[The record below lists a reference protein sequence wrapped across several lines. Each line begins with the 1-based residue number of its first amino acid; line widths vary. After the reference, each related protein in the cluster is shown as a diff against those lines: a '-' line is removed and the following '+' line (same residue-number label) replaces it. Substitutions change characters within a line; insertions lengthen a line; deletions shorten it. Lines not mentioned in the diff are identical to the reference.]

1 MKQKQKVH
9 RRIVEKLINR
19 SEINEEIRLIDGSLT
34 DYVSPVGNIY
44 KCFGNNLFFKKKTR
58 MNENNGYIYVGIT
71 MEDGKNRSHR
81 VHRLVASAFL
91 YKPSNCNVVGH
102 KNNIKHD
109 NRVEN
114 LYWTTVQENTQKA
127 YDDGLAVNKK
137 GYEDSQ
143 SKPVNVYK
151 NGLLVCDYGSLK
163 ECSREMKIPI
173 QTIIR
178 RCNNE
183 IKTSY
188 RKYKEYDFKY
198 K

>member
-1 MKQKQKVH
+1 M
-9 RRIVEKLINR
+9 
-19 SEINEEIRLIDGSLT
+19 DG
-34 DYVSPVGNIY
+34 V
-44 KCFGNNLFFKKKTR
+44 FFKKKTYI
-58 MNENNGYIYVGIT
+58 NKNNNYVYVGVT
-71 MEDGKNRSHR
+71 MRNGKNRSHR
-81 VHRLVASAFL
+81 VHKLVATAFL
-91 YKPSNCNVVGH
+91 ENPLGCTVVGH

-137 GYEDSQ
+137 GYEDNQ
-143 SKPVNVYK
+143 SKAVNVFK
-151 NGLLVCDYGSLK
+151 NGILFCSYGSLR
-163 ECSREMKIPI
+163 ECSKDMNIPI

-183 IKTSY
+183 IKTVY

-198 K
+198 E

>member
-1 MKQKQKVH
+1 MNKYIPKSRKKNL
-9 RRIVEKLINR
+9 IDKDKIKEDIKLIN
-19 SEINEEIRLIDGSLT
+19 GSLT
-34 DYVSPVGNIY
+34 DYISPTGNVY
-44 KCFGNNLFFKKKTR
+44 KDYGNNLFFKKKTHI
-58 MNENNGYIYVGIT
+58 NKHNNYVYVGVT
-71 MEDGKNRSHR
+71 MENGKNRSHR
-81 VHRLVASAFL
+81 VHKLVATAFL
-91 YKPSNCNVVGH
+91 EKPLDCTVVGH

-114 LYWTTVQENTQKA
+114 LYWTTVKENTQKA

-151 NGLLVCDYGSLK
+151 NGALFCDYGSLK
-163 ECSREMKIPI
+163 ECSREMNIPV

-183 IKTSY
+183 IKTNY

>member
-1 MKQKQKVH
+1 MGQKQKIH
-9 RRIVEKLINR
+9 RRIREKLINR
-19 SEINEEIRLIDGSLT
+19 SEINEDIKLINGSLT
-34 DYVSPVGNIY
+34 DYVSPTGNIY
-44 KCFGNNLFFKKKTR
+44 KDYGNNLFFKKKTR
-58 MNENNGYIYVGIT
+58 INDTNGYVYVGVTI
-71 MEDGKNRSHR
+71 ESGKNRSSR
-81 VHRLVASAFL
+81 VHKLVATAFL
-91 YKPSNCNVVGH
+91 KRPSNCTVVGH

-127 YDDGLAVNKK
+127 YNDGLIDNKK

-151 NGLLVCDYGSLK
+151 NGVLLCDYGSLR
-163 ECSREMKIPI
+163 ECSKDMKIPI

-178 RCNNE
+178 RCNKE
-183 IKTSY
+183 VKTNY

>member
-1 MKQKQKVH
+1 MERKLHK
-9 RRIVEKLINR
+9 RIREKLINR
-19 SEINEEIRLIDGSLT
+19 SEINEEIKLINGSST
-34 DYVSPVGNIY
+34 DYVSPIGNIY
-44 KCFGNNLFFKKKTR
+44 KDYGNGLFFKKKTHI
-58 MNENNGYIYVGIT
+58 NKNNNYVYVGVT
-71 MEDGKNRSHR
+71 MKNGKNRSHR
-81 VHRLVASAFL
+81 VHKLVATAFL
-91 YKPSNCNVVGH
+91 EKPLECTVVGH

-151 NGLLVCDYGSLK
+151 NGVLICDYGSLK
-163 ECSREMKIPI
+163 ECSREMNIPI

-183 IKTSY
+183 IKTVY

>member
-1 MKQKQKVH
+1 MERKLHK
-9 RRIVEKLINR
+9 RIRENLINR
-19 SEINEEIRLIDGSLT
+19 NEINEDIRLINGSLT

-44 KCFGNNLFFKKKTR
+44 KDYGNDLFFKKKTQI
-58 MNENNGYIYVGIT
+58 NKNNNYVYVGVT
-71 MEDGKNRSHR
+71 MKNGKNRSHR
-81 VHRLVASAFL
+81 VHKLVATAFL
-91 YKPSNCNVVGH
+91 EKPLGCTVVGH

-151 NGLLVCDYGSLK
+151 HGVLVCDYGSLK
-163 ECSREMKIPI
+163 ECSKEMNIPI

-183 IKTSY
+183 IKTVY

-198 K
+198 R